1 MGCEEWGKRRV
12 RIHLAQLLEPLL
24 LPVHFL
30 LVLLKLGCK
39 DLLVDVVVATI
50 QHELLLPAVEDVGA
64 HRRQKVAVMR
74 DDHQRV
80 LPLLQ
85 VALQP
90 DDRVE
95 VEVGGRRG
103 EQQQPRLAEERARE
117 RDAHPPAARAGRR
130 RPRLLLLE
138 ELEPWQKRGIGCM
151 HGRS

>member
-50 QHELLLPAVEDVGA
+50 QHELLLPAVEHVGA
-64 HRRQKVAVMR
+64 HGAEKVFVVR
-74 DDHQRV
+74 DDDERV

-85 VALQP
+85 IPLEPHHRVK
-90 DDRVE
+90 VE
-95 VEVGGRRG
+95 VVGRFVE
-103 EQQQPRLAEERARE
+103 EQQSRLTDER
-117 RDAHPPAARAGRR
+117 
-130 RPRLLLLE
+130 
-138 ELEPWQKRGIGCM
+138 
-151 HGRS
+151 

>member
-50 QHELLLPAVEDVGA
+50 QHELLLPAVEHVGA
-64 HRRQKVAVMR
+64 HGAEKVFVVR
-74 DDHQRV
+74 DDDERV

-85 VALQP
+85 IPLEP
-90 DDRVE
+90 HHRVE
-95 VEVGGRRG
+95 VEVVGRFG
-103 EQQQPRLAEERARE
+103 EEQQSRLTEER
-117 RDAHPPAARAGRR
+117 
-130 RPRLLLLE
+130 
-138 ELEPWQKRGIGCM
+138 
-151 HGRS
+151 